1 MYVDQNLQKNLAY
14 QSNLH
19 QAIRSEVK
27 KEQVQPNALTIPD
40 VVISLSPLGFIF
52 GWVVFFLTL
61 RKIRTSLDNKMV
73 FTIKGSHKVPCRN
86 CKFYSNNHYLKC
98 AVNPSI
104 VLTEEAMNCSE
115 YSPNK
120 SKFPPKNPFD

>member
-1 MYVDQNLQKNLAY
+1 MYGDQTLQKNVVY
-14 QSNLH
+14 QRNLH
-19 QAIRSEVK
+19 QVTRSEVK
-27 KEQVQPNALTIPD
+27 KEQVQPNGLTIPD
-40 VVISLSPLGFIF
+40 VAISLSPLAFVC
-52 GWVVFFLTL
+52 GWVVFFLIL

-73 FTIKGSHKVPCRN
+73 FTINGLHKVPCRN
-86 CKFYSNNHYLKC
+86 CKFYSSNHYLKC

-120 SKFPPKNPFD
+120 GKFPPKNLFD